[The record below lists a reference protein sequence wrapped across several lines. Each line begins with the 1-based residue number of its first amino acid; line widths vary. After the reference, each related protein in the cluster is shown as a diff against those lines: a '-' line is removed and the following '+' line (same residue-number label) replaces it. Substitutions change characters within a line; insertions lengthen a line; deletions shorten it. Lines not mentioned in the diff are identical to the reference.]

1 MSEINLDWLSRVSQE
16 DSEKANIKPEGIN
29 PKTETEAVNVVG
41 GDEKLTNEGKSAGN
55 HEVNLK
61 DDTVPDDNAAA
72 ADAEGEIGV
81 KVSNESATGPD
92 IKIDLTPST
101 EDSEEDEQAKAEA
114 EAAAAAAGTEGEPPV
129 VPVEPEGE
137 PGVEP
142 VVPAALGDEPGTAPV
157 GEVVPPIE
165 PTEPVA
171 ELEPAAGDVPVEPV
185 VPVEGEAPVEP
196 IVPVDGEPV
205 VVPEGIAPVLPAEG
219 APVEPV
225 APAATDPAPGVVNT
239 EIGTEPTEPMSSPET
254 GIKEGAE
261 PEVPVAIDPVIEIKE
276 GTDAA
281 VADAVANPEVDG
293 GPVDQSLTAPAPND
307 QPAPP
312 VDNEQVMPIEQPDS
326 MAPVEPTEPV
336 VPAVDD
342 TPVEPVVPAE
352 GEAPVEPV
360 VPVEPVE
367 EEEEEVPAEE
377 DFDAHADDSFFNEFL
392 ETEEDT
398 GDLTAM
404 QTALEGY
411 TEILNSVSRR
421 GDVVSPQLAQSIR
434 IGLQAFRGEGLDQG
448 IPSMED
454 FEDPV
459 GAMTVSNELAED
471 IKNKAGQVGAAVMA
485 AIRRLLETLGDA
497 FAQVKHNVPQLVQAN
512 VALAARVAKLQGSKV
527 SGKIS
532 VKGAERLFVGGNFGG
547 DTQLNY
553 NYLATFSTKFLVDYP
568 NALAAVMTKFQT
580 GEQKDVAALAVAI
593 GNGFLPNQWGLLG
606 IDAAKAP
613 EQFSK
618 YDSVFASQ
626 TLIGNGRIY
635 AGNRAPNGNLTSISD
650 VWAIAFVKSDVSIDA
665 SATEVNLPDATNLKL
680 IVASLGNLIDK
691 VPQLADMQRGGFKRA
706 QDGVSKALGAEGLG
720 DAGAGLVRSLTVP
733 TGSLVGHVVNTIKVA
748 QAFVDHCIK
757 QHEAGGQA

>member
-1 MSEINLDWLSRVSQE
+1 MSENNLDWLSRVSQE
-16 DSEKANIKPEGIN
+16 DSEKANITPEGIN
-29 PKTETEAVNVVG
+29 PKAETEAVNVVG
-41 GDEKLTNEGKSAGN
+41 GDEKLTNEGKGTGN

-72 ADAEGEIGV
+72 AKAEGEIGV
-81 KVSNESATGPD
+81 KVSNESASGPD
-92 IKIDLTPST
+92 IHIDLKPST
-101 EDSEEDEQAKAEA
+101 EDGEEDEQAKADA

-129 VPVEPEGE
+129 EPVEPMGE
-137 PGVEP
+137 PGTEPVEP
-142 VVPAALGDEPGTAPV
+142 PVVVDEQSTTPV
-157 GEVVPPIE
+157 GEVVPPAE
-165 PTEPVA
+165 PT
-171 ELEPAAGDVPVEPV
+171 EPV
-185 VPVEGEAPVEP
+185 VPVEPVADDVPVEP
-196 IVPVDGEPV
+196 AADD
-205 VVPEGIAPVLPAEG
+205 APVIPA
-219 APVEPV
+219 
-225 APAATDPAPGVVNT
+225 
-239 EIGTEPTEPMSSPET
+239 GTEPTEPALPVEGTEASVLPAEGETVAAPVVDAPAVPGANPMDSEPEPNVVVGTGATEPMTELET

-281 VADAVANPEVDG
+281 VADAQANPEDG
-293 GPVDQSLTAPAPND
+293 GAPVLPAEPTD
-307 QPAPP
+307 GAQPA
-312 VDNEQVMPIEQPDS
+312 E
-326 MAPVEPTEPV
+326 PVEGV
-336 VPAVDD
+336 VPTDL
-342 TPVEPVVPAE
+342 VPAE
-352 GEAPVEPV
+352 D
-360 VPVEPVE
+360 
-367 EEEEEVPAEE
+367 EEEVPAEE
-377 DFDAHADDSFFNEFL
+377 DFDAQADESIFTEFNE
-392 ETEEDT
+392 TDEDT

-421 GDVVSPQLAQSIR
+421 GDVVSPQLARSIR
-434 IGLQAFRGEGLDQG
+434 IGLQAFRGEDLDKG

-471 IKNKAGQVGAAVMA
+471 IKHKASQVGSAVMA

-497 FAQVKHNVPQLVQAN
+497 LAQVKHNVPALEQAN

-553 NYLATFSTKFLVDYP
+553 NYLSTFSTKFLVDYP
-568 NALAAVMTKFQT
+568 IAMAAVMAKFQASET
-580 GEQKDVAALAVAI
+580 KDVAALAEAI
-593 GNGFLPNQWGLLG
+593 GTGFLPNQWGLLG

-618 YDSVFASQ
+618 YDAVFASQ

-635 AGNRAPNGNLTSISD
+635 AGKKASSGNLSSISD
-650 VWAIAFVKSDVSIDA
+650 VWAIAFIKSDADIDPA
-665 SATEVNLPDATNLKL
+665 ATEVNLPDATNLKL
-680 IVASLGNLIDK
+680 IVTALGNLISK

-706 QDGVSKALGAEGLG
+706 QDGISKSLGAEGLG

-733 TGSLVGHVVNTIKVA
+733 TGNLVGHVVNTIKVA
-748 QAFVDHCIK
+748 QAFVSHCIT
-757 QHEAGGQA
+757 QHENGGQA